1 MAEQR
6 PEPRVS
12 VNLPVRVFGMGAD
25 DRPFFQHAQ
34 ASNISKEGALLSGI
48 EHQLKV
54 GNVIGVQHGNKKARF
69 KVIWAIDAGAI
80 QHNQVGVQLVPDQEC
95 PWNELLTVEKTAAPA
110 PAPPVLP
117 QNRRRFFRH
126 SIAFPMEVKDERV
139 NTPLRVSATDI
150 SGSGCYIETI
160 LPLPKGTTLSA
171 EFWIDSEKIVTS
183 AVVRT
188 CDPGV
193 GMGIE
198 FTGLTEQRR
207 QQLQTHLDKI
217 DPRGTGLESGKPS

>member
-6 PEPRVS
+6 PEPRMS

-25 DRPFFQHAQ
+25 DHPFFQLAQ

-54 GNVIGVQHGNKKARF
+54 GDVIGVQHGNKKARF
-69 KVIWAIDAGAI
+69 KVIWAIDAGAL
-80 QHNQVGVQLVPDQEC
+80 QHQVGVQLLPDQEC
-95 PWNELLTVEKTAAPA
+95 PWNELLSVEKTAAAA
-110 PAPPVLP
+110 PSVSP
-117 QNRRRFFRH
+117 QNRRRFSRH

-139 NTPLRVSATDI
+139 NTPLRVSATDV
-150 SGSGCYIETI
+150 SASGCYIETF
-160 LPLPKGTTLSA
+160 LPLPKGTALSA
-171 EFWIDSEKIVTS
+171 EFWIESEKIVTR

-207 QQLQTHLDKI
+207 RQLQAHLDKV
-217 DPRGTGLESGKPS
+217 DPRGPGPESEKPF